1 MKHTYIV
8 SYDLKE
14 SADYEPLYDAL
25 KSYSAWAKITES
37 SWALITEDS
46 HTEIRDNLKQHLAE
60 GSRLFVVR
68 SAKVAAWSN
77 TICSNEW
84 LKKNV

>member
-8 SYDLKE
+8 SYDIKGG
-14 SADYEPLYDAL
+14 ADYEPLYDAL

-46 HTEIRDNLKQHLAE
+46 HTEIRDNLKQHL
-60 GSRLFVVR
+60 
-68 SAKVAAWSN
+68 
-77 TICSNEW
+77 T
-84 LKKNV
+84 